1 MNRDNNNVTL
11 FRFVGIES
19 PCTPECICAGTD
31 TIVFA
36 GIAGADTDAK
46 ALGISLFHPLLTQ
59 AD

>member
-1 MNRDNNNVTL
+1 MTPL
-11 FRFVGIES
+11 RFVGIES
-19 PCTPECICAGTD
+19 LCTPGCTCAGTD

>member
-1 MNRDNNNVTL
+1 MNRDDISMTPL
-11 FRFVGIES
+11 RFVGIES
-19 PCTPECICAGTD
+19 LCTPGCICAGTD

-46 ALGISLFHPLLTQ
+46 ALGISLFHLLPTQ